1 MGDEYHVWGRRAK
14 HTGCWWD
21 PKERNCLGELGI
33 GRRRILGW
41 ILKEIVREAKTW
53 IHVAHD
59 MAKCQAVVN
68 MLRNI
73 LAA

>member
-1 MGDEYHVWGRRAK
+1 MGNKSKAYRVLVGN
-14 HTGCWWD
+14 
-21 PKERNCLGELGI
+21 PKERDCLGELGT

-41 ILKEIVREAKTW
+41 ILKEIIWEAKTW